1 MTTENQVLS
10 NVSTNDTSTVERFS
24 LRLGQYSI
32 SEYDIFTKYMFS
44 VINYPKDHSDTTTR
58 ITSYF
63 IGLAEWLNTD
73 SLIDIHKI
81 IEESAQ
87 KTSGS
92 KTIENIIDLSG
103 NNLRN
108 QNFGLSSIAY
118 IGISLVETLVNSVQ
132 TDSTRKRLMLLLKKF
147 RQEKAW
153 SDQLY
158 TAKKDENNFFVKM
171 DYYYFRFAVERMH
184 IGLKLL
190 NRYGYKKTYL
200 DPSAAESPLTRVSAN
215 RTKNKD
221 RNALVSHVIA
231 DDGKPITFTRDDE
244 LGIITGIEGQITADV
259 VYKYSWSQ
267 LDSDSFSHK
276 PGQTTRLRSIPQLL
290 NLSYDFTKSLAL
302 NSSDE
307 TKNVYKSIDPSI
319 MQNFYTRPEKD
330 SDNRIPSELVKQIED
345 LLESEYVPFYIHDV
359 RTNEILSFHAF
370 IDSVSDSF
378 NPEYTSAS
386 GFGRIDDVKSYV
398 KTTRNINLGFTI
410 AATSETDHDQMW
422 YQINKLVTLVYP
434 QWSEGHLANVNDEE
448 NIFMYPF
455 TQVPTASPL
464 VRIRLGDVIKNN
476 YSRSSLSRIFGVE
489 NLMNDKKD
497 GKFTFVEDIDIVT
510 KPYLS
515 SSDAFIEYELLP
527 GLYTVATTG
536 TEFFPAKKSYYEVR
550 NPISVIH
557 DEKSEIEKDK
567 ITVKKS
573 GGTNKKIDLSSKSVV
588 VKIKGK
594 DINLLVDSSKIIE
607 KHFLAAHGEEKDK
620 ISNARKKA
628 KSLMNPMSA
637 DAKKFNNP
645 ITASYES
652 GMSRGIAGFITQ
664 LDINYNE
671 STWETSRIGSKAPM
685 LVKITLNFSPIHDI
699 PLGID
704 HRGMMR
710 APAYNVGR
718 VNNTFFGDS
727 HDSESIGD
735 GIDHAQTVYNGLH
748 SKMNTGNKSKD
759 AEAEFLNNLT
769 YSKGKS

>member
-1 MTTENQVLS
+1 MATTYILDPSGRVRKIEKTDSELKSAAFRNNQIVNFSKEFSTSETVIDGPRRHTSIALGDDFESDNFRESLLFNDAPNSESFGFINDGFEDEGEDKLNRKSFKSIYHFSNDEYFATEFEMLTGFTLNANSNEIFDEVAFLFTYIIEIIAMIGVAEGITSLNQVLS

-244 LGIITGIEGQITADV
+244 ILNFEGWTPFTLDFSDLDGDGIDEIITADYGGGNIPNEDDHEIRI
-259 VYKYSWSQ
+259 YKFDNSTNKFE
-267 LDSDSFSHK
+267 LHF
-276 PGQTTRLRSIPQLL
+276 QTNEPNAYDWGLGATSIKV
-290 NLSYDFTKSLAL
+290 NDFTNDGILDIAVAREDLEYHGFEVWKGTGNAQFELIFSSPTWTQNEIQFREFSVFDANQDGNLDIL
-302 NSSDE
+302 LRPFHYGILYRNSE
-307 TKNVYKSIDPSI
+307 NCWWNVYDCNGIKLNHLIWLNDGSG
-319 MQNFYTRPEKD
+319 NFNYYDEE
-330 SDNRIPSELVKQIED
+330 ELLIED
-345 LLESEYVPFYIHDV
+345 LLVDSIHPYLFDGNLYFMGTFYNDV
-359 RTNEILSFHAF
+359 G
-370 IDSVSDSF
+370 DD
-378 NPEYTSAS
+378 
-386 GFGRIDDVKSYV
+386 RI
-398 KTTRNINLGFTI
+398 
-410 AATSETDHDQMW
+410 QM
-422 YQINKLVTLVYP
+422 
-434 QWSEGHLANVNDEE
+434 
-448 NIFMYPF
+448 
-455 TQVPTASPL
+455 
-464 VRIRLGDVIKNN
+464 
-476 YSRSSLSRIFGVE
+476 
-489 NLMNDKKD
+489 
-497 GKFTFVEDIDIVT
+497 IDIKV
-510 KPYLS
+510 
-515 SSDAFIEYELLP
+515 
-527 GLYTVATTG
+527 
-536 TEFFPAKKSYYEVR
+536 
-550 NPISVIH
+550 
-557 DEKSEIEKDK
+557 
-567 ITVKKS
+567 
-573 GGTNKKIDLSSKSVV
+573 
-588 VKIKGK
+588 
-594 DINLLVDSSKIIE
+594 
-607 KHFLAAHGEEKDK
+607 
-620 ISNARKKA
+620 
-628 KSLMNPMSA
+628 
-637 DAKKFNNP
+637 
-645 ITASYES
+645 
-652 GMSRGIAGFITQ
+652 
-664 LDINYNE
+664 
-671 STWETSRIGSKAPM
+671 
-685 LVKITLNFSPIHDI
+685 NF
-699 PLGID
+699 
-704 HRGMMR
+704 
-710 APAYNVGR
+710 
-718 VNNTFFGDS
+718 
-727 HDSESIGD
+727 
-735 GIDHAQTVYNGLH
+735 
-748 SKMNTGNKSKD
+748 
-759 AEAEFLNNLT
+759 
-769 YSKGKS
+769 